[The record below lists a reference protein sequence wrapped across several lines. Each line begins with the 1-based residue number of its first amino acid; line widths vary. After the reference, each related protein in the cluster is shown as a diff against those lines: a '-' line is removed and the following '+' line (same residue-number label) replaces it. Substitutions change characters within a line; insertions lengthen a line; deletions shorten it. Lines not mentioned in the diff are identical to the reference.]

1 MSEKRSQLT
10 SAALD
15 TVQRDGLQALSFRRL
30 ADSVG
35 IKSSSVHYY
44 FPEKSD
50 LASALIEQYSAQF
63 LESLTDISQRRWVLR
78 KKLIAFIALFERV
91 ARNEQLCLCGMMAA
105 ELKHLSD
112 ANRLLLNTF
121 FKDTERWLIDLFNV
135 HSTELNT
142 SLSASQLAKAMIS
155 GLEGALLIDRVSG
168 NSQQIKAQKELYL
181 SFV

>member
-1 MSEKRSQLT
+1 MSDKRSQLT
-10 SAALD
+10 KTALD
-15 TVQRDGLQALSFRRL
+15 TVQRNGLQALSFRKL
-30 ADSVG
+30 AESVG

-50 LASALIEQYSAQF
+50 LASVLIEQYGVQF
-63 LESLTDISQRRWVLR
+63 LESLADISQQRWVLR

-91 ARNEQLCLCGMMAA
+91 AKNEQLCLCGMMAA
-105 ELKHLSD
+105 EVNHLSD

-121 FKDTERWLIDLFNV
+121 FKDTERWLSDLFIV
-135 HSTELNT
+135 HSSELNT
-142 SLSASQLAKAMIS
+142 SLPTSQLARTMVS

-168 NSQQIKAQKELYL
+168 NSLQIKAQKELYL